1 MRHYSD
7 TEERRL
13 RTQSKVR
20 EWTRSGLL
28 TTQQAAQLEPE
39 LRVDLR
45 RTNMFLRIT
54 LIVFT
59 ALIVGGAE
67 GFVLVTS
74 GVSRALPVAIV
85 TGVAA
90 MVCLAA
96 AEVLVGSF
104 RLYRFG
110 VEEIFA
116 AGGVALLS
124 LSVMQFWDV
133 VRSDR
138 VDLDVVVALAVAA
151 AGGFGLYRR
160 FGFVWAALACV
171 CCAAGIPSELSR
183 MSAGLQRGVA
193 ASIFGIAFAVAR
205 SKRLRDGDEWP
216 GDEYGVMQAVA
227 FAGIYAVLNLQ
238 LLSHAGFSFRGRMDG
253 WFYWFTWAA
262 TWVLP
267 AGGLVMS
274 LRDKDRPLLV
284 VSLAMAIVT
293 LVTNKPY
300 LGWTRHTWD
309 PMLLGVALIAV
320 ALVVRRWLSS
330 GPDSARYGFTARRIV
345 KGKDPMLTVLSAA
358 PFPAQPHTPPAA
370 PPANTGFDGG
380 RSGGAGAG
388 GSF

>member
-1 MRHYSD
+1 MRRYSD
-7 TEERRL
+7 TEERRI
-13 RTQSKVR
+13 RTRAHVR
-20 EWTRSGLL
+20 AWTRSGLL
-28 TTQQAAQLEPE
+28 SAPQAAQLETE

-45 RTNMFLRIT
+45 RTNLFLRIT
-54 LIVFT
+54 LALFT
-59 ALIVGGAE
+59 ALIVGGVV

-74 GVSRALPVAIV
+74 GVTRAMPVAIL

-90 MVCLAA
+90 MVCFAL

-110 VEEIFA
+110 LEEMLA
-116 AGGVALLS
+116 ACGITLLGIS
-124 LSVMQFWDV
+124 ASQFWDV
-133 VRSDR
+133 AKSDR
-138 VDLDVVVALAVAA
+138 FDLELVVGLAVAA
-151 AGGFGLYRR
+151 VSGLGIYRR
-160 FGFVWAALACV
+160 FGFVWAALAGM
-171 CCAAGIPSELSR
+171 CCAAAIPSELSR
-183 MSAGLQRGVA
+183 VPAGVQRAVA
-193 ASIFGIAFAVAR
+193 ASIFGAAFLVAR

-216 GDEYGVMQAVA
+216 GDEYGFLQAVA
-227 FAGIYAVLNLQ
+227 FAGIYAVLNLR
-238 LLSHAGFSFRGRMDG
+238 LLWDAGVVFRGSVDG
-253 WFYWFTWAA
+253 WFYWFTWVM

-267 AGGLVMS
+267 AGGLAMS
-274 LRDKDRPLLV
+274 IRDKDRPLLV

-330 GPDSARYGFTARRIV
+330 GPDGARYGFTARRIV
-345 KGKDPMLTVLSAA
+345 KGKDPMLAVLSAA
-358 PFPAQPHTPPAA
+358 PFPVQPHTPPAA
-370 PPANTGFDGG
+370 PPPTAGFDGG